1 MNNLQSQYRQIQKAA
16 TLDSVLVDTEAL
28 NIFRP
33 NDTPASLEEMLATI
47 CRNLIRYYFHCLE
60 HEMDSGNESYLL
72 QIQSFERTLQ
82 STDKTDI
89 RLCFQLAEQLPAPPE
104 SLPEKIHHIYR
115 NIGEVLKIRDLSP
128 EQAYIRLYEIAAHW
142 LLYLQSAQTVPAS
155 LVLDNALKFCFQHQK
170 RHENMCSRSIRWGE
184 EYDSY
189 LQKYLQLGYRPKT
202 AKTAAKQDFI
212 KAHPLP
218 KNADEQLEAGEFPG
232 HSNPAL
238 RRYRQAYLNSK

>member
-28 NIFRP
+28 NIFCP

-47 CRNLIRYYFHCLE
+47 CRNLIRYYFHCME
-60 HEMDSGNESYLL
+60 HEVDSGNESYLL
-72 QIQSFERTLQ
+72 QIQSFELTG
-82 STDKTDI
+82 KTDTK
-89 RLCFQLAEQLPAPPE
+89 LCFQLAEQLPAPPE
-104 SLPEKIHHIYR
+104 FLPEKIHHIYR
-115 NIGEVLKIRDLSP
+115 TIGEVLKIRGLSP
-128 EQAYIRLYEIAAHW
+128 EQSHIRLYEITTHW
-142 LLYLQSAQTVPAS
+142 SCSLQSFQTVPAS
-155 LVLDNALKFCFQHQK
+155 LVLDDALKFCFQHQK
-170 RHENMCSRSIRWGE
+170 RHENMNSRSIRWGE
-184 EYDSY
+184 EYDSC

-218 KNADEQLEAGEFPG
+218 KTADEQLEAGEFPG

-238 RRYRQAYLNSK
+238 RRYRQAYLNSKR